1 MVSGSGPASGG
12 VAGKDGK
19 GGFDGSG
26 RGGAGGS
33 VTGGNPAAG
42 VPGVSDF
49 GQDRP
54 GTPPPSYG
62 YATGDFGS
70 GRSVTPPPQYS
81 PVAGG
86 DPVSGVSGVSGVD
99 GPGTPSDAVLPNTVT
114 PRSGSGAVA
123 DLNGEA
129 VSPGDESSV
138 DGGTG
143 RDGDSGVD
151 PVVGRGDA
159 HRWGEAAVPPDSAVG
174 SRAVPYPRQDPAA
187 ALPAAVPVGVQ
198 VDAVPVPVPANV
210 VADGGLV
217 EFVRGGVAD
226 SSGGPVLLVAQSNP
240 GAGVVVSPGQGSAL
254 AQGMGRDV
262 VALTPGQ
269 GGRGPQWTVF
279 AADGSVPR
287 PVPGAPED
295 LAGAPEGLAGLV
307 ESSAAVPGGVAGSGP
322 PPAGQWSRSDL
333 RGEIDRARKLDRSG
347 GDELAARR
355 IVEDTHDISGLV
367 GGDAAVSLEEVV
379 ALVAAKH
386 HELGDAHQDQVVEFS
401 QALADRLGT
410 RGSGLTIQAGAGPAG
425 RSGESAAELGS
436 GRHTS
441 GGPSPSGAAVPVDDT
456 TSGAGDQRVSE
467 ELAAHAGVDERVES
481 GSSGGG
487 GVVEERSA
495 ALSGGEFVGGFPG
508 VSSPMAAPTEADVR
522 ERIAALQDAV
532 PPPAGAVSVVV
543 ALSGRCGFSGPRVG
557 QYR

>member
-1 MVSGSGPASGG
+1 M
-12 VAGKDGK
+12 
-19 GGFDGSG
+19 
-26 RGGAGGS
+26 
-33 VTGGNPAAG
+33 
-42 VPGVSDF
+42 
-49 GQDRP
+49 
-54 GTPPPSYG
+54 
-62 YATGDFGS
+62 
-70 GRSVTPPPQYS
+70 
-81 PVAGG
+81 
-86 DPVSGVSGVSGVD
+86 
-99 GPGTPSDAVLPNTVT
+99 
-114 PRSGSGAVA
+114 
-123 DLNGEA
+123 
-129 VSPGDESSV
+129 
-138 DGGTG
+138 
-143 RDGDSGVD
+143 
-151 PVVGRGDA
+151 
-159 HRWGEAAVPPDSAVG
+159 
-174 SRAVPYPRQDPAA
+174 
-187 ALPAAVPVGVQ
+187 PVGVQ

-379 ALVAAKH
+379 ALVAARH
-386 HELGDAHQDQVVEFS
+386 HELGGDHLDRVVEFS
-401 QALADRLGT
+401 QALADRLDTLGT
-410 RGSGLTIQAGAGPAG
+410 GLTIHAGAGPQPG
-425 RSGESAAELGS
+425 RDMLRQSADDPGRATGEPRTRYVVHGDP
-436 GRHTS
+436 GRKT
-441 GGPSPSGAAVPVDDT
+441 DDT
-456 TSGAGDQRVSE
+456 AQSDDT
-467 ELAAHAGVDERVES
+467 AHAGPGFSPVTHDLHDTLDRAHKDLPRDARSGFLGPDAGADDFAGFVPDYHDGEGSVGLFGAEGPDEGIFGDPS
-481 GSSGGG
+481 
-487 GVVEERSA
+487 
-495 ALSGGEFVGGFPG
+495 PG
-508 VSSPMAAPTEADVR
+508 
-522 ERIAALQDAV
+522 DAV
-532 PPPAGAVSVVV
+532 WPDAVGADAAGVLGV
-543 ALSGRCGFSGPRVG
+543 AAAEAAKEGNEGEV
-557 QYR
+557 